1 MELAVE
7 LGLTGRVAVVTGGSE
22 GIGKAAAVSMAN
34 EGANVA
40 IIARNQAK
48 LDAAAKEIK
57 STATGEVIALSCD
70 VGDRASVDAAFKK
83 ILDKWGRVDILVN
96 NAGSGNA
103 GSFTDLSDEKLTSD
117 MRTKVYGAIYCSQ
130 AALPSMRKARWGRII
145 NITTPGG
152 KAAPVNTLPT
162 SMSRAAGIAMTKEMS
177 KEYAAENI
185 LVNTVCIGTIKSG
198 QHERRWEAAH
208 AKDPSITLD
217 DWYVQVGKNL
227 PMGRPGEASEAG
239 DLICFLAS
247 ERASYISG
255 TAINMDGG
263 SAPVV

>member
-1 MELAVE
+1 MD
-7 LGLTGRVAVVTGGSE
+7 LGLNGRVAVITGGSE
-22 GIGKAAAVSMAN
+22 GIGKAAAASMAE
-34 EGANVA
+34 EGANVV
-40 IIARNQAK
+40 IIARDQAK
-48 LDAAAKEIK
+48 LDVAAAEIR
-57 STATGEVIALSCD
+57 STAKGEVLAISCD
-70 VGDRASVDAAFKK
+70 VGNRSSVDAAFKQV
-83 ILDKWGRVDILVN
+83 LDKWGRVDIVVN

-103 GSFTDLSDEKLTSD
+103 GPFVGLTDERLSSD
-117 MRTKVYGAIYCSQ
+117 MQVKVYGAMYCSQ
-130 AALPSMRKARWGRII
+130 AALPSMKAAKWGRII

-177 KEYAAENI
+177 KELAPDNI

-198 QHERRWEAAH
+198 QHERRWEAAR
-208 AKDPSITLD
+208 ANDPTITLD
-217 DWYVQVGKNL
+217 DWYEQVGKNL
-227 PMGRPGEASEAG
+227 PLGRPGEAREAG

-247 ERASYISG
+247 EKASYVSG